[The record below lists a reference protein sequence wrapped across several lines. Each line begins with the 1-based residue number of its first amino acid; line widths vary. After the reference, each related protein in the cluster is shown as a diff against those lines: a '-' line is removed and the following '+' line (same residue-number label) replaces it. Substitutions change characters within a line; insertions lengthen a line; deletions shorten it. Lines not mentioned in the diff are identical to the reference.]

1 MPPVPTSALPRLAV
15 ALLAFALLA
24 GCGEEPSPAPK
35 NPRVK
40 VASVSQMDYAADA
53 TITGDVQ
60 ARVQTDLSF
69 RVGGKI
75 TERLVDV
82 GDTVK
87 ADQVLARLDPQDQRN
102 AVRSAEAA
110 AEAARAQV
118 KLSAANLWRQQ
129 QLLPK
134 GYTSRSEYDSAV
146 ASDRSARNSLA
157 AAEAQLADAREQAG
171 YTELRAESDGVITAR
186 QAEVGQVVQAATPI
200 FGLAREGARDAVF
213 NVFEAL
219 LVEPGQAVQVSLLDN
234 PKVTARGVVREVNP
248 QVSAQ
253 SGTVQVKVGLE
264 EVPAAMTLGSA
275 VSAHVS
281 NPVVRSVELPWSA
294 LTKAESEPAVWRLG
308 EDDIVQLH
316 PVQVGRY
323 LTDKVIIRAGLNDGD
338 RVVVAG
344 GQLLHPGQ
352 KVEIAAHERN
362 QQHQQ
367 EQQP

>member
-1 MPPVPTSALPRLAV
+1 MPPVPIFASPRIAG
-15 ALLAFALLA
+15 ALLAFVLLA
-24 GCGEEPSPAPK
+24 GCADETPPEPQH
-35 NPRVK
+35 PRVK
-40 VASVSQMDYAADA
+40 VATVSQIDYAADA
-53 TITGDVQ
+53 TLTGDIQ

-69 RVGGKI
+69 RIGGKI

-82 GDTVK
+82 GDSVQ
-87 ADQVLARLDPQDQRN
+87 AGQVLARLDPQDQRN

-134 GYTSRSEYDSAV
+134 GYTSRSEYDSAL
-146 ASDRSARNSLA
+146 ASERSARNSLA
-157 AAEAQLADAREQAG
+157 AAEAQLADAREQSG

-200 FGLAREGARDAVF
+200 FGLAREGERDAVF
-213 NVFEAL
+213 NVYEAL
-219 LVEPGQAVQVSLLDN
+219 LVEPGQALLVSLLDN
-234 PKVTARGVVREVNP
+234 PDVSAEGKVREVNP

-253 SGTVQVKVGLE
+253 SGTLQVKVGLE
-264 EVPAAMTLGSA
+264 QAPAAMTLGA
-275 VSAHVS
+275 TVSAHVR
-281 NPVVRSVELPWSA
+281 NQTNRSVELPWSA
-294 LTKAESEPAVWRLG
+294 LTKAEHEPAVWRLG
-308 EDDIVQLH
+308 DDDVAQLH

-323 LTDKVIIRAGLNDGD
+323 LTDKVIIRGGLEDGD

-352 KVEIAAHERN
+352 KVEVAEARR
-362 QQHQQ
+362 Q
-367 EQQP
+367 EEQP

>member
-1 MPPVPTSALPRLAV
+1 MPPVSTSALPRLVA

-24 GCGEEPSPAPK
+24 GCADEPPPAPK
-35 NPRVK
+35 HPRVK
-40 VASVSQMDYAADA
+40 VATVSQVDYAADA
-53 TITGDVQ
+53 TITGDIQ
-60 ARVQTDLSF
+60 ARIQTDLSF

-87 ADQVLARLDPQDQRN
+87 AGQVLARLDPQDQRN

-200 FGLAREGARDAVF
+200 FGLAREGERDAVF

-219 LVEPGQAVQVSLLDN
+219 LVEPGQPLRVSLLDN
-234 PKVTARGVVREVNP
+234 PEVGASGTVREVNP

-264 EVPAAMTLGSA
+264 QVPAAMTLGST

-281 NPVVRSVELPWSA
+281 NPAVRSVELPWSA
-294 LTKAESEPAVWRLG
+294 LTKAEREPAVWRLG
-308 EDDIVQLH
+308 DGDVVQLH

-323 LTDKVIIRAGLNDGD
+323 LTDKVIIRAGLQDGD

-352 KVEIAAHERN
+352 KVEVAEAHEQNPR
-362 QQHQQ
+362 Q

>member
-1 MPPVPTSALPRLAV
+1 MSPVSIFASPRIAG
-15 ALLAFALLA
+15 ALLAFVLLG
-24 GCGEEPSPAPK
+24 GCADDAPPEPQH
-35 NPRVK
+35 PRVK
-40 VASVSQMDYAADA
+40 VATVSLIDYVADA
-53 TITGDVQ
+53 TLTGDIQ

-69 RVGGKI
+69 RIGGKI
-75 TERLVDV
+75 IERLVDV
-82 GDTVK
+82 GDSVQ

-110 AEAARAQV
+110 AEAARAQL

-134 GYTSRSEYDSAV
+134 GYTSRSEYDSAL
-146 ASDRSARNSLA
+146 ASERSARNSLA
-157 AAEAQLADAREQAG
+157 AAEAQLADAREQSG
-171 YTELRAESDGVITAR
+171 YTELRAETDGVITAR

-219 LVEPGQAVQVSLLDN
+219 LVEPGQALRVSLLEN
-234 PKVTARGVVREVNP
+234 PAISAEGKVREVNP

-253 SGTVQVKVGLE
+253 SGTVQVKVSLE
-264 EVPAAMTLGSA
+264 QVPAAMTLGA
-275 VSAHVS
+275 TVSAEVHT
-281 NPVVRSVELPWSA
+281 PARRSVELPWSA
-294 LTKAESEPAVWRLG
+294 LTKAEREPAVWRLS
-308 EDDIVQLH
+308 DDDVADLH

-323 LTDKVIIRAGLNDGD
+323 LTDKVIIRGGLQDGD

-352 KVEIAAHERN
+352 KVEIA
-362 QQHQQ
+362 
-367 EQQP
+367 EQRKLEDQP